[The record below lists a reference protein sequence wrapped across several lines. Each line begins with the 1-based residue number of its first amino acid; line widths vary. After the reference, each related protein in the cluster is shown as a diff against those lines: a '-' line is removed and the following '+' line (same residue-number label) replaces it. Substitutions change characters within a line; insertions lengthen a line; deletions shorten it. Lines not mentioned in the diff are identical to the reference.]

1 MGYRGAADE
10 DPGDDMVDKVVAQPD
25 SLTTQEPLSYVSL
38 ISHWPFFWLAIC
50 YNNQKLEFTNWS
62 FSFLGFHWTSYLR
75 KSYSMNL
82 FLSSKVFLVLVA
94 VEEEVSK
101 AVVVIFI
108 S

>member
-1 MGYRGAADE
+1 MGGGDE

-50 YNNQKLEFTNWS
+50 YNNQKLEFTNWD

-101 AVVVIFI
+101 AVII
-108 S
+108 SIS